1 MTILRKIFS
10 PPVFED
16 ELKTQQAYL
25 LNVILWVLVSVPIPF
40 VLYSFFIVPEN
51 LSRALV
57 QAAFGETVNIFLLV
71 ILRRGY
77 VRAAAFIQVGAF
89 WFFFT
94 VTAWTS
100 TGVQSE
106 AYLLGYGLVIAIAGM
121 LLGGWGAL
129 AMSIFS
135 LAAGGGMAYAQ
146 TQGWLDGGTVSTPL
160 TTWIVSLILFP
171 VTATLQYL
179 GGRMTRA
186 ALDRARS
193 SEERY
198 RLISEVSSDYTFS
211 TELDPQG
218 GMRLNWVAGAF
229 ERMTGY
235 TLEGYIAAG
244 GWLAQL
250 FPEDAE
256 SDYAALKKLARNQP
270 AISEVRTY
278 KKNREIV
285 WVRVYAQ
292 PVWDSREHRL
302 VGIVGGVQDIT
313 EQKRIEDAVRRSE
326 AIYRKA
332 IEVAGAVPY
341 HQTFDERGAI
351 HYDFMGEGIREI
363 TGYGPEEFTD
373 ELWGTL
379 IVERHLLEDLEP
391 YTLDEAIE
399 RVRTNKNPIWKC
411 EHCIRARDGSI
422 RWVFEAAVD
431 LRDERG
437 IAYGSIGMY
446 QDITTRKLSEDMLKY
461 ERDLLQIFLD
471 NIPDTVYFKDQESRF
486 VRINAAQARFL
497 GIPSA
502 EDAIGKSDLDYMP
515 AALAKS
521 FLEEEQRIIQTG
533 EPVINRIEFNPT
545 QDGQLRWLSA
555 TKVPVRDAEGKI
567 TGIIGISRNV
577 TEQKLAQ
584 EYEQNRR
591 ATLEK
596 VLTLG
601 QEVTEVKDLL
611 TTLQKIWHGVHQDLN
626 FDRTGIYLYNP
637 ASNSME
643 GTYGTSR
650 QGKMI
655 EEWGARI
662 FLDHD
667 TPESRSF
674 IHVLK
679 ESDGLYFTHDY
690 AANHD
695 TQAEHIMDSVKDFAA
710 VAARVGDKPVA
721 VICVDNVISGR
732 PIANEQLEAL
742 RLFAGYAGLAIENSR
757 LNGTLQVELQQ
768 QKQSEERE
776 VNRRVILEKVVQ
788 LGKLVTEVTDLQ
800 TVLTRIW
807 HGVRDEMG
815 FDRLAIFLY
824 DRATH
829 SIRGTFGTDN
839 HGDIVEEWEYERPL
853 KQDKPTSFVRA
864 LESPDGVFFTHSFA
878 HEFDIPEGHKMH
890 GVTDFAAVTAWGGS
904 EPVAIITVDNLL
916 SNRPFS
922 RETLEALRLFA
933 GYAGLAIQNVRLN
946 EALQVELHQ
955 QKRSEEREARRR
967 SMLEKVVELGKQV
980 TETAN
985 FITTLQRIW
994 HGVHDNLNFDRVGIF
1009 LYNREQNS
1017 MDGTFGTSRQ
1027 GEMTE
1032 EWGLHFS
1039 LDNEDIETFSFINVI
1054 TEENG
1059 LYSTRNYAAD
1069 RNLPEGH
1076 TMEGV
1081 QHYAAVAAWA
1091 GDQPMG
1097 VICVDNLITARAF
1110 TDEQLEALRLFAG
1123 YAGLA
1128 IQNARLNAALEQ
1140 DLAHRQ
1146 SLIEELETKNAEL
1159 ERFTYTVSHDLKS
1172 PLVTITGFLGYVEKD
1187 ALAGNT
1193 EKVKSSIVRIQNAAQ
1208 KMQKLL
1214 NDLLELSRVGRLM
1227 NQPENL
1233 PFTEIAREA
1242 LDQVRGRLEAN
1253 RIRIEMA
1260 DALPV
1265 VHGDRIRLV
1274 EVMQNLVDNAAKF
1287 SRNAPDPL
1295 ITIGWNGNTEKGFP
1309 IFFVRD
1315 NGIGI
1320 APQYPEKVFGL
1331 FDKLDPT
1338 AEGTGVGLTLVKRII
1353 EVHGGKIW
1361 IESQPGSGATFY
1373 FSLPGETQEN

>member
-146 TQGWLDGGTVSTPL
+146 TQGWLEGGTVSTPL
-160 TTWIVSLILFP
+160 TTWIVSLILFS

-270 AISEVRTY
+270 VISEVRTY

-292 PVWDSREHRL
+292 PVWDSRERRL

-313 EQKRIEDAVRRSE
+313 EQKRIEDALRRSE

-555 TKVPVRDAEGKI
+555 TKVPVRDAGGKI

-626 FDRTGIYLYNP
+626 FDRTGIYLYDP

-667 TPESRSF
+667 TPESWSF

-788 LGKLVTEVTDLQ
+788 LGKLVTE
-800 TVLTRIW
+800 
-807 HGVRDEMG
+807 
-815 FDRLAIFLY
+815 
-824 DRATH
+824 
-829 SIRGTFGTDN
+829 
-839 HGDIVEEWEYERPL
+839 
-853 KQDKPTSFVRA
+853 
-864 LESPDGVFFTHSFA
+864 
-878 HEFDIPEGHKMH
+878 
-890 GVTDFAAVTAWGGS
+890 
-904 EPVAIITVDNLL
+904 
-916 SNRPFS
+916 
-922 RETLEALRLFA
+922 
-933 GYAGLAIQNVRLN
+933 
-946 EALQVELHQ
+946 
-955 QKRSEEREARRR
+955 
-967 SMLEKVVELGKQV
+967 
-980 TETAN
+980 TAN

-1059 LYSTRNYAAD
+1059 LYSTRNYAAE

-1076 TMEGV
+1076 IMEGV

-1320 APQYPEKVFGL
+1320 APQYHEKVFGL

>member
-1 MTILRKIFS
+1 MTILRTIFA

-16 ELKTQQAYL
+16 ELKTQQGYL

-40 VLYSFFIVPEN
+40 VLYSLFIAPEN
-51 LSRALV
+51 LNRALV
-57 QAAFGETVNIFLLV
+57 QSVFGEAVNIFLLV

-77 VRAAAFIQVGAF
+77 VRAASFIQVGAF

-94 VTAWTS
+94 ATAITS

-106 AYLLGYGLVIAIAGM
+106 AYMLGYGLVIAIAGM

-129 AMSIFS
+129 AMTFLS
-135 LAAGGGMAYAQ
+135 LAAGGGMTYAQ
-146 TQGWLDGGTVSTPL
+146 SQGWLDGGYASAPV
-160 TTWIVSLILFP
+160 TTWIVSLVLFP
-171 VTATLQYL
+171 VTAPLQHL
-179 GGRMTRA
+179 GARMTHA
-186 ALDRARS
+186 ALERARF

-218 GMRLNWVAGAF
+218 KMRLNWVAGAF

-235 TLEGYIAAG
+235 TQAEYVAAG
-244 GWLAQL
+244 GWLAHL
-250 FPEDAE
+250 FPEDVE
-256 SDYAALKKLARNQP
+256 SDNAALGRLSRNQP
-270 AISEVRTY
+270 AVSEVRTF

-292 PVWDSREHRL
+292 PVWDSQANRL
-302 VGIVGGVQDIT
+302 SGIVGGVQDIT
-313 EQKRIEDAVRRSE
+313 EQKRIEDALRRSE

-341 HQTFDERGAI
+341 HQTFDEQGAI
-351 HYDFMGEGIREI
+351 HYDFMGEGIRQI
-363 TGYGPEEFTD
+363 TGYGPQEFTD
-373 ELWGTL
+373 ELWGTM
-379 IVERHLLEDLEP
+379 IVDRHLLEDLEP

-399 RVRTNKNPIWKC
+399 RVRTNKSPIWKC

-422 RWVFEAAVD
+422 HWVFEAAVD
-431 LRDERG
+431 LRDEHG

-446 QDITTRKLSEDMLKY
+446 QDITERKQAEDALKY

-471 NIPDTVYFKDQESRF
+471 NIPDTVYFKDRESRF
-486 VRINAAQARFL
+486 VRVNAAQARFL
-497 GIPSA
+497 QVPSA
-502 EDAIGKSDLDYMP
+502 EDVIGKSDLDYMP
-515 AALAKS
+515 APLAES
-521 FLEEEQRIIQTG
+521 FLEEEQQIIQTG

-545 QDGQLRWLSA
+545 QEGQLRWLSA
-555 TKVPVRDAEGKI
+555 TKVPVRDAGGKI

-611 TTLQKIWHGVHQDLN
+611 TTLRKIWLGVHQDLN
-626 FDRTGIYLYNP
+626 FDRVGIYLHNP
-637 ASNSME
+637 ACNTME

-655 EEWGARI
+655 EEWGTSI
-662 FLDHD
+662 SLEDD
-667 TPESRSF
+667 TKESRSF
-674 IHVLK
+674 IHVLR
-679 ESDGLYFTHDY
+679 ESDGLYVTRDY
-690 AANHD
+690 AAHHNVE
-695 TQAEHIMDSVKDFAA
+695 AGHIMDGVTDFAA
-710 VAARVGDKPVA
+710 VAARVGEKPVA

-757 LNGTLQVELQQ
+757 LNEALQVELQQ

-776 VNRRVILEKVVQ
+776 V
-788 LGKLVTEVTDLQ
+788 
-800 TVLTRIW
+800 
-807 HGVRDEMG
+807 
-815 FDRLAIFLY
+815 
-824 DRATH
+824 
-829 SIRGTFGTDN
+829 
-839 HGDIVEEWEYERPL
+839 
-853 KQDKPTSFVRA
+853 
-864 LESPDGVFFTHSFA
+864 
-878 HEFDIPEGHKMH
+878 
-890 GVTDFAAVTAWGGS
+890 
-904 EPVAIITVDNLL
+904 
-916 SNRPFS
+916 
-922 RETLEALRLFA
+922 
-933 GYAGLAIQNVRLN
+933 
-946 EALQVELHQ
+946 
-955 QKRSEEREARRR
+955 RRR
-967 SMLEKVVELGKQV
+967 SMLERVVELGKQV
-980 TETAN
+980 TETTD
-985 FITTLQRIW
+985 FTTTLQRIW
-994 HGVHDNLNFDRVGIF
+994 HSIHDNLKFDRAGIF
-1009 LYNREQNS
+1009 LYNREQNA
-1017 MDGTFGTSRQ
+1017 MTGTFGTSRQ
-1027 GEMTE
+1027 GIMTE
-1032 EWGLHFS
+1032 EWNLHFS
-1039 LDNEDIETFSFINVI
+1039 LDNRDSETIPFINVV
-1054 TEENG
+1054 TEADG
-1059 LYSTRNYAAD
+1059 IYTTHNYAAE
-1069 RNLPEGH
+1069 RNLPHGH
-1076 TMEGV
+1076 AMEGV
-1081 QHYAAVAAWA
+1081 QDYAAVAAWA

-1097 VICVDNLITARAF
+1097 VICVDNLVSTRAF

-1128 IQNARLNAALEQ
+1128 IQNARLNAALED
-1140 DLAHRQ
+1140 DLAHRT

-1193 EKVKSSIVRIQNAAQ
+1193 EKVRSSIVRIQNAAQ

-1227 NQPENL
+1227 NQPQNL
-1233 PFTEIAREA
+1233 PFAEIALEA
-1242 LDQVRGRLEAN
+1242 LEQVRGRLEAN
-1253 RIRIEMA
+1253 GVRVEVSES
-1260 DALPV
+1260 LPV
-1265 VHGDRIRLV
+1265 VCGDRVRLI
-1274 EVMQNLVDNAAKF
+1274 EVVQNLVDNAAKF
-1287 SRNAPDPL
+1287 SKSQPDPL
-1295 ITIGWNGNTEKGFP
+1295 ITIGWSKTDEKGFP

-1320 APQYPEKVFGL
+1320 APQYHEKVFGL
-1331 FDKLDPT
+1331 FDKLDPN

-1373 FSLPGETQEN
+1373 FSLPGETQEK

>member
-1 MTILRKIFS
+1 MTILRTIFA

-16 ELKTQQAYL
+16 ELKTQQGYL

-40 VLYSFFIVPEN
+40 VLYSLFIAPEN
-51 LSRALV
+51 LNRALV
-57 QAAFGETVNIFLLV
+57 QSVFGEAVNIFLLV

-77 VRAAAFIQVGAF
+77 VRAASFIQVGAF

-94 VTAWTS
+94 ATAITS

-106 AYLLGYGLVIAIAGM
+106 AYMLGYGLVIAIAGM

-129 AMSIFS
+129 AMTFLS
-135 LAAGGGMAYAQ
+135 LAAGGGMTYAQ
-146 TQGWLDGGTVSTPL
+146 SQGWLDGGYASAPV
-160 TTWIVSLILFP
+160 TTWIVSLVLFP
-171 VTATLQYL
+171 VTATLQHL
-179 GGRMTRA
+179 GARMTHA
-186 ALDRARS
+186 ALERARF

-218 GMRLNWVAGAF
+218 KMRLNWVAGAF

-235 TLEGYIAAG
+235 TQAEYVAAG
-244 GWLAQL
+244 GWLAHL
-250 FPEDAE
+250 FPEDVE
-256 SDYAALKKLARNQP
+256 SDNAALERLSRNQP
-270 AISEVRTY
+270 AISEVRTF
-278 KKNREIV
+278 KKNREIA

-292 PVWDSREHRL
+292 PVWDSRANRL
-302 VGIVGGVQDIT
+302 SGIVGGVQDIT
-313 EQKRIEDAVRRSE
+313 EQKRIEDALRRSE

-341 HQTFDERGAI
+341 HQTFDEQGAI
-351 HYDFMGEGIREI
+351 HYDFMGEGIRQI
-363 TGYGPEEFTD
+363 TGYGPQEFTD
-373 ELWGTL
+373 ELWGTM
-379 IVERHLLEDLEP
+379 IVDRHLLEDLEP

-399 RVRTNKNPIWKC
+399 RVRTNKSPIWKC

-422 RWVFEAAVD
+422 HWVFETAVD
-431 LRDERG
+431 LRDEHG

-446 QDITTRKLSEDMLKY
+446 QDITERKQAEDALKY

-471 NIPDTVYFKDQESRF
+471 NIPDTVYFKDRESRF

-497 GIPSA
+497 GISSA
-502 EDAIGKSDLDYMP
+502 EDAIGKSDADYMP
-515 AALAKS
+515 APLTKS
-521 FLEEEQRIIQTG
+521 FLEEEERIIQTG

-555 TKVPVRDAEGKI
+555 TKVPVKDAGGKI

-611 TTLQKIWHGVHQDLN
+611 TTLRKIWQGVHQDLN
-626 FDRTGIYLYNP
+626 FDRVGIYLHNP
-637 ASNSME
+637 ASNAME

-655 EEWGARI
+655 EEWGTRI
-662 FLDHD
+662 SLEDE
-667 TPESRSF
+667 TKESRSF
-674 IHVLK
+674 IHVLR
-679 ESDGLYFTHDY
+679 ESDGLYFTRDY
-690 AANHD
+690 ASHHNVEAG
-695 TQAEHIMDSVKDFAA
+695 HIMDGVTDFAA
-710 VAARVGDKPVA
+710 VAARVGEKPVA

-768 QKQSEERE
+768 QKQAEERE
-776 VNRRVILEKVVQ
+776 ANRRAILERVVN
-788 LGKLVTEVTDLQ
+788 LGKLVTEVADLR
-800 TVLTRIW
+800 TTLTRIW
-807 HGVRDEMG
+807 HGVHDELG
-815 FDRLAIFLY
+815 FDRLAVFLY
-824 DRATH
+824 DQASH

-839 HGDIVEEWEYERPL
+839 DGRIVEEWEYERSL
-853 KQDKPTSFVRA
+853 HQEKPTSFIRA
-864 LESPDGVFFTHSFA
+864 LESPDGMFYTNSFGR
-878 HEFDIPEGHKMH
+878 EFNVPEGHEMH
-890 GVTDFAAVTAWGGS
+890 EVTDFAAVTAWGGGK
-904 EPVAIITVDNLL
+904 PLAIITVDNL
-916 SNRPFS
+916 PS
-922 RETLEALRLFA
+922 RRLFT
-933 GYAGLAIQNVRLN
+933 
-946 EALQVELHQ
+946 
-955 QKRSEEREARRR
+955 K
-967 SMLEKVVELGKQV
+967 
-980 TETAN
+980 
-985 FITTLQRIW
+985 
-994 HGVHDNLNFDRVGIF
+994 
-1009 LYNREQNS
+1009 
-1017 MDGTFGTSRQ
+1017 
-1027 GEMTE
+1027 
-1032 EWGLHFS
+1032 
-1039 LDNEDIETFSFINVI
+1039 
-1054 TEENG
+1054 
-1059 LYSTRNYAAD
+1059 
-1069 RNLPEGH
+1069 
-1076 TMEGV
+1076 
-1081 QHYAAVAAWA
+1081 
-1091 GDQPMG
+1091 
-1097 VICVDNLITARAF
+1097 
-1110 TDEQLEALRLFAG
+1110 EQLEALRLFAG

-1128 IQNARLNAALEQ
+1128 IENSRLNAALEE
-1140 DLAHRQ
+1140 DLAHRK

-1193 EKVKSSIVRIQNAAQ
+1193 DRVRSSIVRIQNAAQ

-1227 NQPENL
+1227 NQPENI
-1233 PFTEIAREA
+1233 PFAEIALEA
-1242 LDQVRGRLEAN
+1242 LEQVRGRLEAN
-1253 RIRIEMA
+1253 GVRV
-1260 DALPV
+1260 DVSGSLPIV
-1265 VHGDRIRLV
+1265 CGDRIRLV
-1274 EVMQNLVDNAAKF
+1274 EVVQNLVDNAAKF
-1287 SRNAPDPL
+1287 SRHQPNPL
-1295 ITIGWNGNTEKGFP
+1295 ITIGWNGTGEKGFP
-1309 IFFVRD
+1309 VFFVRD

-1320 APQYPEKVFGL
+1320 PPQYHEKVFGL

-1338 AEGTGVGLTLVKRII
+1338 AEGTGVGLTLVKRIV

-1373 FSLPGETQEN
+1373 FSLPGETQEK